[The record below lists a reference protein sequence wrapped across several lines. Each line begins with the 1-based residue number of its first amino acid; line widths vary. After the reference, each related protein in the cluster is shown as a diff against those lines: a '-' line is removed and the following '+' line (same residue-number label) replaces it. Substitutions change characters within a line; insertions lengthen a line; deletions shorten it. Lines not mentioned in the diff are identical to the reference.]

1 MKPFDLL
8 PSPFSSKKGGFE
20 AESLSQFEGLLYRR
34 NRKKLLEAL
43 RKGLDH
49 DGSRPQNIDNHNR
62 ASMEAFLGRL
72 HRKKLNIEMH
82 EETLAYRIGQIK
94 GAELYLPNR
103 NILSRIL
110 VYK

>member
-1 MKPFDLL
+1 
-8 PSPFSSKKGGFE
+8 
-20 AESLSQFEGLLYRR
+20 
-34 NRKKLLEAL
+34 
-43 RKGLDH
+43 
-49 DGSRPQNIDNHNR
+49 
-62 ASMEAFLGRL
+62 MEAFLGRL

-103 NILSRIL
+103 NILSRIP